1 MSKKKV
7 AHRVYTARHA
17 AGSSTTKNHIF
28 GKCLCGAVLE
38 GQEAVDEHKLLE
50 GSPPVGHLTKKAG

>member
-7 AHRVYTARHA
+7 AHRIYTGRHA
-17 AGSSTTKNHIF
+17 GGSSTYKNHKF

-38 GQEAVDEHKLLE
+38 GEEAIAEHKLLE
-50 GSPPVGHLTKKAG
+50 DDHLTKKAG